1 MRQRYSEAVKVVLV
15 SGALLGVAAC
25 QPAMEDEDVMNSD
38 VPRLEGTTH
47 PDIHG
52 VWQAFSEVGYNLEG
66 QAAQAALVL
75 HEGVPN
81 GSPVPNAPVLALGA
95 LGGAPPSLG
104 AVVGETIP
112 YRPEAP
118 RNETT
123 TAHTPSHV
131 IRLLSV

>member
-15 SGALLGVAAC
+15 GGALLGGAAC
-25 QPAMEDEDVMNSD
+25 QPAMEDEGMMNSD

-52 VWQAFSEVGYNLEG
+52 VWQAFSEVEYNLEG

-104 AVVGETIP
+104 AVVGGTIP
-112 YRPEAP
+112 YRPEALAQ
-118 RNETT
+118 RDDNR
-123 TAHTPSHV
+123 AHAITRDPAV
-131 IRLLSV
+131 

>member
-15 SGALLGVAAC
+15 SGALLGIAAC
-25 QPAMEDEDVMNSD
+25 QPAMEDEGMMNSD

-52 VWQAFSEVGYNLEG
+52 VWQAFSEVEYNLEG

-104 AVVGETIP
+104 AVVGGTIP
-112 YRPEAP
+112 YRSA
-118 RNETT
+118 
-123 TAHTPSHV
+123 A
-131 IRLLSV
+131 